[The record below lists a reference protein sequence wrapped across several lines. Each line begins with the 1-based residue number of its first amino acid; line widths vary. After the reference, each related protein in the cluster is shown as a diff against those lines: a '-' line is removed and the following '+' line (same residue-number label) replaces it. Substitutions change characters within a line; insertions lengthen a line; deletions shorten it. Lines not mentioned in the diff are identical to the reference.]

1 MKKTTAVI
9 VFSTLHLIIFQL
21 APLMRLADEIIIAM
35 FILSPFIVVYM
46 VYIVLKYGKPSQH
59 TFDEKF
65 YEDHDY
71 MRER

>member
-9 VFSTLHLIIFQL
+9 SFATLYLVIFQL
-21 APLMRLADEIIIAM
+21 APFIRMSDKIIIAM

-46 VYIVLKYGKPSQH
+46 VYTVLKDGKPSQN

-71 MRER
+71 LRIK